1 MDYVTMNIINS
12 AMISICREMGIT
24 LMKTSYST
32 IFNEALDF
40 TCGLANT
47 KGELIAVA
55 DFCPAMIG
63 GMPVLIDNCIK
74 EIPASEMKPGDVILH
89 NDPYRGGLHIP
100 EHTLFKPIFVDG
112 EVVGYAVAIGHIAE
126 IGGIVPGGFAAEA
139 TEVFQEGIRL
149 PPVKIINEG
158 KDNEAVWKI
167 MLANVR
173 TPRHNY
179 GDLRALI
186 SSVNL
191 GESRLSELIIKY
203 GKEIFTQT
211 VDDLL
216 DYSERRMRAELKEI
230 PNGYYDFEDYIEND
244 GIEDKT
250 FTIKANVYVED
261 EEVIVDYTGTSPQAR
276 GPINATYGVSVSA
289 AYNALLHITDP
300 EIPKN
305 SGCFRPI
312 KVVAP
317 PGTVVNVDFPAPEV
331 GGNTETHP
339 RIALAIIGAF
349 SKAVPEKVMACE
361 GGTHLNFVFGGH
373 HDDYDEYYVCYDLE
387 AVGWGA
393 RPYADGNNM
402 VDSINGNCRTTPTEV
417 FETRFPWLIES
428 FNLNQDSGG
437 PGKYR
442 GGLGAE
448 KVLKCVAQEITVS
461 QMSDR
466 HQIAP
471 FGLFNGQEGGLGATL
486 VMKNGESEW
495 KNVKEAYGKV
505 SSSKFSNLTVKKGD
519 RVKIVTP
526 GGGGYGDPCDRDRS
540 KLEEDIKDGF
550 VSEGAALSIY

>member
-55 DFCPAMIG
+55 DYCPAMIG
-63 GMPVLIDNCIK
+63 GMPVLIENCIK
-74 EIPASEMKPGDVILH
+74 EIPVSEMKPGDVILH

-100 EHTLFKPIFVDG
+100 EHTLFKPIFIDG

-230 PNGYYDFEDYIEND
+230 PNGYYNFEDYIEND

-448 KVLKCVAQEITVS
+448 KVLKCVAKEITVS

-550 VSEGAALSIY
+550 VSEEAALSIY